1 MSSTNPSAIH
11 VCETAAELIRPLGP
25 QERLFYHCGEDHPAH
40 FSIVAEF
47 DAILHAREV
56 EGALAEVQK
65 RHPLLS
71 VHVTG
76 APATRLGFYRAPRT
90 APIPLLVR
98 ERCQWQSCAAEEL
111 ARPFDRSTA
120 PLMRAV
126 LVKGPSQSAVLLTF
140 DHTIADEVS
149 STMIVRD
156 LLAALNGRSLDALAV
171 PPHQEIMLA
180 RALASGSAVAT
191 LEQPET
197 APRIPAPAFARPY
210 DGTAPYL
217 HSVAMSAAWT
227 GRLLARCQIE
237 DSTVHAALVTAACRI
252 RGQRLGEDSIHVLSP
267 IDVRSLIGA
276 GDDCASYSS
285 FAVTSVTPR
294 DGSLFWNQAR
304 TTGAQLAEAGS
315 APRVLANST
324 AVTRSSGVHAGTEA
338 LFAPARPFDMVISN
352 LGVHDLGEAGPI
364 RPRAL
369 WTPVLGRPIANGVGI
384 GATTFDGVLR
394 MVASGY
400 APTTEFLE
408 AVAGTL
414 RTATQLR

>member
-1 MSSTNPSAIH
+1 MNPSAVH
-11 VCETAAELIRPLGP
+11 VGETAAELIRPLGAL
-25 QERLFYHCGEDHPAH
+25 ERLFYRCGEHHPGH

-47 DAILHAREV
+47 DAILRAHEV

-98 ERCQWQSCAAEEL
+98 DHCQWQSCAAEEL

-126 LVKGPSQSAVLLTF
+126 LVKGPSHSAVLLTF

-156 LLAALNGRSLDALAV
+156 LLAALNGRSLEALAV

-180 RALASGSAVAT
+180 RALTSGGAVTT

-217 HSVAMSAAWT
+217 HAVAMSAAWT
-227 GRLLARCQIE
+227 GRLLTRCQAE
-237 DSTVHAALVTAACRI
+237 DTTVHAALVTAACRI
-252 RGQRLGEDSIHVLSP
+252 RGQRLGEDYVRVLSP

-276 GDDCASYSS
+276 GDDCAGYSN

-304 TTGAQLAEAGS
+304 TTGAQLSEAGS
-315 APRVLANST
+315 ASRVLANST
-324 AVTRSSGVHAGTEA
+324 AVARSIGVHAGTDA
-338 LFAPARPFDMVISN
+338 FFTPAGTFDMMISN
-352 LGVHDLGEAGPI
+352 LRVHDLGDAGRI

-369 WTPVLGRPIANGVGI
+369 WTPVLGGRIANGVAI

-394 MVASGY
+394 MVASGD
-400 APTTEFLE
+400 APTAEFLE